1 MAAKESSLL
10 KLVLT
15 LTLISLFA
23 AAALASVYVITKEP
37 IAQSSQKKKSNAIQA
52 IIQSYNPETGHI
64 KSETV
69 NIEGEEEPVTVHI
82 AYQDETVLGI
92 VVETYT
98 NKAFGGRFDIMVGF
112 DVEKDIVLGT
122 EVLSHGETPGLG
134 DKIDKKKSEF
144 STQFTGKNLAEM
156 NLKVKKEGGEVD
168 AITAATISSK
178 AFCDA
183 LERGQKAYLLIKE
196 KLNLNPEQAA
206 SEPNINEEETL

>member
-15 LTLISLFA
+15 LTLVSLFA

-64 KSETV
+64 QSETV

-82 AYQDETVLGI
+82 AYQDKTVLGI
-92 VVETYT
+92 AVETFT

-112 DVEKDIVLGT
+112 DVENDVVTGT
-122 EVLSHGETPGLG
+122 EVLKHGETPGLG
-134 DKIDKKKSEF
+134 DKIDKKKSDF
-144 STQFTGKNLAEM
+144 PTQFNGKNLAEM